1 MWSEGYMYEKKK
13 VAKIVGRNVERM
25 KRKRGIFTFLS
36 FYYCKRLQNIFFE
49 NLNLLWRYSVCRK
62 VKTYHSF
69 EGAYR
74 FSLRVLQYKRRATG
88 LLDVANYRLAGCH
101 IPEDK
106 YSSSSQRRPQISQR
120 FQPQTNTHARTHV
133 HKPQN
138 DANGNRDTNCE
149 TILTSSSI

>member
-1 MWSEGYMYEKKK
+1 VEWTIYVRKKK

-36 FYYCKRLQNIFFE
+36 FYYCKRFQNIFFD

-62 VKTYHSF
+62 IKTYHSF

-74 FSLRVLQYKRRATG
+74 FSWRVLQYKRWATG
-88 LLDVANYRLAGCH
+88 LLDVANYRLAGCN

-106 YSSSSQRRPQISQR
+106 YSSLSQRRPQISQL
-120 FQPQTNTHARTHV
+120 FNHKQTRTHV